1 MTTVSLHKR
10 SWLAARIGGAALA
23 AGTVLL
29 SGVALAAP
37 AHAATCVGI
46 LAADGP
52 ANRDMGRGADNGP
65 LANLNSADLR
75 DQERWEVI
83 QVGNF
88 VVLRSNLHNADG
100 GLAAAA
106 VTSKASGTAVVS
118 RPLNVND
125 TRQQW
130 RRVNQAGKITYTN
143 RFSGLEI
150 TRRSMDDP
158 EFFNTPILQT
168 IGVTGGNTWTEK
180 SVACLG

>member
-1 MTTVSLHKR
+1 MTVSLHKR
-10 SWLAARIGGAALA
+10 TRPTIRIVGAALA
-23 AGTVLL
+23 AGTLMLV
-29 SGVALAAP
+29 GTALAAP

-52 ANRDMGRGADNGP
+52 ANRDLARGRDNGP

-75 DQERWEVI
+75 DQERWELI

-88 VVLRSNLHNADG
+88 VVLRSNLHDTGG

-106 VTSKASGTAVVS
+106 VTSTASGTPVVS

-125 TRQQW
+125 THQQW

-168 IGVTGGNTWTEK
+168 NGVTGGNRWTET